1 MHIACR
7 NLHYTYPG
15 ADFPVFSN
23 LDWSIEGPGFFAL
36 FGLSGTG
43 KSTLARLISGELSP
57 TQGDIDIPNAK
68 RVFYTH
74 NAERIP
80 GWNTVGAH
88 LRSVTPAS
96 KASLLTTILKDYGME
111 AHLESRFSGLSMG
124 QKNRINLAR
133 YLVQEF
139 DLLIA
144 DEVLAN
150 VDEPTRNHILE
161 RLKNLFPQKTFIY
174 ISHNALEVARFSQ
187 TIHVLPHCPM
197 TGTNKIYK
205 ITGLDQ
211 QEGMETPE
219 ELVQERVYTILKSA
233 ASTSEPQA

>member
-1 MHIACR
+1 MHITCR

-23 LDWSIEGPGFFAL
+23 LEWSLEGPGFFAL

-43 KSTLARLISGELSP
+43 KSTLARLISGELFP
-57 TQGDIDIPNAK
+57 MQGDIDIQNAG
-68 RVFYTH
+68 RVLYTH

-80 GWNTVGAH
+80 GWDTVGAH
-88 LRSVTPAS
+88 IRSVTPAS
-96 KASLLTTILKDYGME
+96 KTSLLTTILKDYGME
-111 AHLESRFSGLSMG
+111 AHMESRFSGLSMG

-150 VDEPTRNHILE
+150 VDEPTRKHILE
-161 RLKNLFPQKTFIY
+161 RLKTLFPQKTFIY
-174 ISHNALEVARFSQ
+174 ISHNALEAARFSQ
-187 TIHVLPHCPM
+187 TIHVLPHGS
-197 TGTNKIYK
+197 TAGINKIHK
-205 ITGLDQ
+205 INGLDQ

-219 ELVQERVYTILKSA
+219 ELVQERVYAILRSA
-233 ASTSEPQA
+233 AGTNEPRP

>member
-1 MHIACR
+1 MQIACR

-15 ADFPVFSN
+15 ADFSVFSN

-57 TQGDIDIPNAK
+57 VKGEIDIQNAG
-68 RVFYTH
+68 RVLYTH
-74 NAERIP
+74 NAERVP
-80 GWNTVGAH
+80 GWDTVGAH

-96 KASLLTTILKDYGME
+96 KTSLLTTILKDYGME
-111 AHLESRFSGLSMG
+111 TYLESRFSGLSMG

-150 VDEPTRNHILE
+150 VDEPTRNHIIE
-161 RLKNLFPQKTFIY
+161 RLKTLFPQKTFIY

-187 TIHVLPHCPM
+187 TIHVLPHGS
-197 TGTNKIYK
+197 TAGTNRINK
-205 ITGLDQ
+205 ITGLDR

-219 ELVQERVYTILKSA
+219 ELLQERVYAILSSA
-233 ASTSEPQA
+233 AGNSETGP

>member
-1 MHIACR
+1 MRISCR

-15 ADFPVFSN
+15 ADFSVFSDLN
-23 LDWSIEGPGFFAL
+23 WSIEGPGFFAL

-43 KSTLARLISGELSP
+43 KSTLARLITGELSP
-57 TQGDIDIPNAK
+57 VKGHIDIQSAG
-68 RVFYTH
+68 RVLYAH
-74 NAERIP
+74 NAERVP
-80 GWNTVGAH
+80 GWDTVGAH

-96 KASLLTTILKDYGME
+96 KTSLLTTILKDYGME
-111 AHLESRFSGLSMG
+111 TYLESRFSGLSMG

-161 RLKNLFPQKTFIY
+161 RLKTLFPQKTFVY

-187 TIHVLPHCPM
+187 TIHVLPHGS
-197 TGTNKIYK
+197 TAGTNRINK

-219 ELVQERVYTILKSA
+219 ELLQERVYAMLSSA
-233 ASTSEPQA
+233 AGNSETGP